1 MNDQVKEVPIT
12 EDTVLSGVAKRKLGT
27 STLVFPE
34 GEAVCRDSES
44 LTIITAEDSDGEQFL
59 IVVAVLEVSGMRIG
73 SLSPL
78 DPAEARLFA
87 ESLNHAADL
96 AERSNGTLN

>member
-12 EDTVLSGVAKRKLGT
+12 EDTVLGDAPKRKLGT
-27 STLVFPE
+27 STFMFPE
-34 GEAVCRDSES
+34 GEAVCTDAES

-59 IVVAVLEVSGMRIG
+59 IVVAVLDVAGMRIG

-87 ESLNHAADL
+87 ESLIRAADL
-96 AERSNGTLN
+96 AERGKVEVN